1 MTNQNP
7 SPWLQDQL
15 RAAET
20 HEQRKQILQEWHKQK
35 LDQAS
40 EKENKMLNRP
50 SALARML
57 VAIKQQKDKILAM
70 YRDIYAR

>member
-20 HEQRKQILQEWHKQK
+20 DEQRKQILQEWDKQK